1 METPNCFP
9 LPFFCWMGI
18 TRDKMFKRKITGAM
32 NLPWHKKKQYAQ
44 GRPSSHTKLHVIKAS
59 HTAQKQLE
67 PRKVKFVRVRGGNR
81 KFRALRL
88 HQGNFTWAGVNFSAK
103 TTIKSVCYNST
114 SNELV
119 RTNTLVKSCIVY
131 IDPAPFKQF
140 LDVGMA

>member
-1 METPNCFP
+1 M
-9 LPFFCWMGI
+9 
-18 TRDKMFKRKITGAM
+18 
-32 NLPWHKKKQYAQ
+32 
-44 GRPSSHTKLHVIKAS
+44 
-59 HTAQKQLE
+59 
-67 PRKVKFVRVRGGNR
+67 RGGGR

-140 LDVGMA
+140 LDVGMAERKNQDIIVKDENVITLIHEDKLLAKITTRPGQVGIADGYILEGPELAFYKKKLATKWLSICSLL